1 MTQLYKASGLFATKP
16 LKVCHSAIKQ
26 CSKCTTAEVA
36 SPDHH
41 KISIMKDML
50 RFAVLWTV
58 TTSELHS
65 IGNLGSATLQ
75 QANSDW
81 LVPRKTWCL
90 LRQQMD
96 RMPVRSKPTKGLSC
110 GAPLW

>member
-1 MTQLYKASGLFATKP
+1 MSWIYQFEAASADACQMRSFKHDACMPQEPSATMTQLYKASGLFATKP

-65 IGNLGSATLQ
+65 IGKQFGVGHPAAS
-75 QANSDW
+75 
-81 LVPRKTWCL
+81 
-90 LRQQMD
+90 
-96 RMPVRSKPTKGLSC
+96 
-110 GAPLW
+110 